1 MGVDRRGEMEMNKLF
16 LIGGAITVLLLLAFF
31 GGIKFGRSQS
41 YDQLGFGMDGEIL
54 VKVPYEGTDVLV
66 KRYKNDDIISIL
78 NSGFNFDESFR
89 AQIDAQLRR
98 VEGLEQYRWE
108 SNELTLV
115 KIDTAR
121 WEKIIQQI
129 LSTLFSQ
136 PSR

>member
-1 MGVDRRGEMEMNKLF
+1 MNRLF
-16 LIGGAITVLLLLAFF
+16 LSAGAIAVLLLLAFL
-31 GGIKFGRSQS
+31 GGMRFGRSQS

-54 VKVPYEGTDVLV
+54 IKVPYEGTDVLV
-66 KRYKNDDIISIL
+66 KRYKNDDIIGIL
-78 NSGFNFDESFR
+78 NSGFSFDESFR

-129 LSTLFSQ
+129 LATLFSQ
-136 PSR
+136 P

>member
-1 MGVDRRGEMEMNKLF
+1 MEMNRLF
-16 LIGGAITVLLLLAFF
+16 LSVGAIAVLLLLAFL
-31 GGIKFGRSQS
+31 GGMKFGRSQS

-66 KRYKNDDIISIL
+66 KRYKNDDVIGIL
-78 NSGFNFDESFR
+78 NAGLNFDESFR
-89 AQIDAQLRR
+89 AQIEARLRR

-108 SNELTLV
+108 SNELTLI

-129 LSTLFSQ
+129 FATLFSQ
-136 PSR
+136 APR

>member
-1 MGVDRRGEMEMNKLF
+1 MEMNKLF
-16 LIGGAITVLLLLAFF
+16 LSAGAIAVLLLLAFL
-31 GGIKFGRSQS
+31 GGMRFGRSQS

-66 KRYKNDDIISIL
+66 KRYKNDDVIGIL
-78 NSGFNFDESFR
+78 NSGFSFDDSFR
-89 AQIDAQLRR
+89 AQIEAQLRR

-108 SNELTLV
+108 SNELTLI

-129 LSTLFSQ
+129 LATLFSQ
-136 PSR
+136 PQR

>member
-1 MGVDRRGEMEMNKLF
+1 MNKLF
-16 LIGGAITVLLLLAFF
+16 LSAGAIAVLLLLAFV
-31 GGIKFGRSQS
+31 GGMRFGRSQS
-41 YDQLGFGMDGEIL
+41 YDQLGFGMDSEIL
-54 VKVPYEGTDVLV
+54 IKVPYEGTDVLV
-66 KRYKNDDIISIL
+66 KRYKNDDIIGIL
-78 NSGFNFDESFR
+78 NSGLSFDESFR

-129 LSTLFSQ
+129 LATLFSQ
-136 PSR
+136 PHR

>member
-1 MGVDRRGEMEMNKLF
+1 MNRLF
-16 LIGGAITVLLLLAFF
+16 LSVGAIAVLLLLAFL
-31 GGIKFGRSQS
+31 GGMKFGRSQS

-66 KRYKNDDIISIL
+66 KRYKNDDVIGIL
-78 NSGFNFDESFR
+78 NAGLNFDESFR
-89 AQIDAQLRR
+89 AQIEARLRR

-108 SNELTLV
+108 SNELTLI

-129 LSTLFSQ
+129 FATLFSQ
-136 PSR
+136 APR